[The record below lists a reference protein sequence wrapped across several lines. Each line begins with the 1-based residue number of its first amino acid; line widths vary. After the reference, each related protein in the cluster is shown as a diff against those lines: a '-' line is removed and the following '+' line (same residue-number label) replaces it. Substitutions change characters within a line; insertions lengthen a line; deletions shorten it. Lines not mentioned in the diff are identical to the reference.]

1 MCVLCGRKSES
12 KPSIEKVTEMSKSI
26 YSKGILIVEDSKEYA
41 LSPIPSLDSA
51 NSIRIEKVSS
61 INILLQ

>member
-1 MCVLCGRKSES
+1 MCVLCGRKIRE

-51 NSIRIEKVSS
+51 KLHSN
-61 INILLQ
+61 

>member
-1 MCVLCGRKSES
+1 VWKENQRE
-12 KPSIEKVTEMSKSI
+12 KPSIEKVTVMSKSI

-51 NSIRIEKVSS
+51 KFHSN
-61 INILLQ
+61 